1 MPSINKVTLIGRV
14 GKDPEIHALGS
25 SGESVA
31 NFSMATSTKW
41 KDRASGEM
49 KEQTEWHNIVFY
61 KKTAQV
67 NEQYVHKGSQLF
79 VEGALRNR
87 KFTDKTGVERTVTEI
102 VGTQLVLLDKKEF
115 GQRVESDDEDIP
127 F

>member
-14 GKDPEIHALGS
+14 GKEPEVHALG

-31 NFSMATSTKW
+31 NFSLATSTKW
-41 KDRASGEM
+41 KDRNSGEM
-49 KEQTEWHNIVFY
+49 KEQTEWHSIVFY

-67 NEQYVHKGSQLF
+67 IEQYVHKGSLLF
-79 VEGALRNR
+79 VEGQLRNR
-87 KFTDKTGVERTVTEI
+87 KFTDKTGVEKTVTEI
-102 VGTQLVLLDKKEF
+102 VGASLVLLDKKEF
-115 GQRVESDDEDIP
+115 AQRTSDEDDIP